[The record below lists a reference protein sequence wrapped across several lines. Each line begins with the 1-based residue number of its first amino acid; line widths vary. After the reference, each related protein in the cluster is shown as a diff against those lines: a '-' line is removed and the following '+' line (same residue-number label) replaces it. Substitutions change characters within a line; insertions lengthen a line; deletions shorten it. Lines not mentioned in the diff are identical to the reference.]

1 MAIQVSFC
9 KVARENGKKL
19 LPDIVLSNPVYKF
32 FLRISP
38 IDVFIILQLSGND
51 FRVRPKGGKQ

>member
-9 KVARENGKKL
+9 KVAGENGKKL
-19 LPDIVLSNPVYKF
+19 LPDIVLSNPIYKF